1 MEKKRQL
8 TEKEKQKVLER
19 HGRKCFVDGAPIAEN
34 EPIEFHHIKAFSR
47 NGETDIENSA
57 PVCRTHHRTIGTM
70 SLQEYRDKIELN
82 HFFGDESRYLD
93 DLIRH
98 KVRRCGEPIKSEIEK
113 NFISLFY
120 RNGRHDFPLYEC
132 PTTKWKYFY
141 GTLPIEHIGND
152 KDLQPR
158 PLREVSLW
166 KLYRHF
172 QINTQIA
179 PSICRIDEK
188 NNIIL
193 FDGQHKA
200 AAQIWAGRTM
210 IECKVYLQPDSRELK
225 ETNLEA
231 HGPFRQ
237 MSFYSQELMNKYADI
252 FGDDWKEFLNTEGE
266 KSELLFF
273 NFLINTKKKS
283 KMQAKNE
290 ISLALQK
297 EIIDDPNNKLARYRI
312 EKSRGKKQP
321 LSYARIKKTFFQHML
336 FPVPVN
342 DEFETD
348 TDFRKDEKLN
358 LVRLMNIIA
367 EEGLE
372 GVWAPERADGK
383 HKKAERI
390 FSAGAIRAWI
400 ILLKDAINTHL
411 NHYTDEERQRF
422 FYCHIP
428 KKEFDY
434 FRNFV
439 KKLFAHKL
447 WHDPDPMGE
456 IAARLSKDDAITAKN
471 LFDEHNL
478 TVKYILRLK

>member
-19 HGRKCFVDGAPIAEN
+19 HGRKCFVDGVPIAEN
-34 EPIEFHHIKAFSR
+34 EPIEFHHIKPFDR

-57 PVCRTHHRTIGTM
+57 PVCSTHHRTIGTM
-70 SLQEYRDKIELN
+70 NLQEYRDKIELGR
-82 HFFGDESRYLD
+82 FFGDESKYLD
-93 DLIRH
+93 NLIRH
-98 KVRRCGEPIKSEIEK
+98 KVKKCGEPIKSEIEK
-113 NFISLFY
+113 NLISLFY

-141 GTLPIEHIGND
+141 ATLPIEHIGND

-158 PLREVSLW
+158 PLRETSLW

-172 QINTQIA
+172 QTNTQIA

-237 MSFYSQELMNKYADI
+237 MSFYSQELMEKYADI
-252 FGDDWKEFLNTEGE
+252 FGDDWMEFMYTEGE
-266 KSELLFF
+266 KSELAFF
-273 NFLINTKKKS
+273 NFLINIKKKT
-283 KMQAKNE
+283 KMRAKNE
-290 ISLALQK
+290 ISLALQN
-297 EIIDDPNNKLARYRI
+297 EIVHNPNNKLSVYLSV
-312 EKSRGKKQP
+312 KHRGGKQP
-321 LSYARIKKTFFQHML
+321 LTHARLKKTFFQHML
-336 FPVPVN
+336 FPAPVK

-348 TDFRKDEKLN
+348 TDYRKDERNN
-358 LVRLMNIIA
+358 LVKLMNIIV

-372 GVWAPERADGK
+372 KIWNPERADGK

-411 NHYTDEERQRF
+411 SHYTDEERQRF
-422 FYCHIP
+422 FYRRIQN
-428 KKEFDY
+428 KEFNY
-434 FRNFV
+434 FRDFV

-447 WHDPDPMGE
+447 WHDPDPTGE
-456 IAARLSKDDAITAKN
+456 IVARLAKDDAITAPT
-471 LFDEHNL
+471 LFDEHEF
-478 TVKYILRLK
+478 TVKYILGLK